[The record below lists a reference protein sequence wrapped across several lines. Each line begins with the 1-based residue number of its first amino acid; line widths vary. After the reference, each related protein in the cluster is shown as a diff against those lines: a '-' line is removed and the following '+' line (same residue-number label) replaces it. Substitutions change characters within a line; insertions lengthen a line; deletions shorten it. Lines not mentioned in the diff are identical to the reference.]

1 MRKNIKKFS
10 VMMLVLGMSLTA
22 NAQTWN
28 LNGNNSSNTFEKI
41 GLKDPVDLQFL
52 TDDKVR
58 LSLTQNGWLGLG
70 TLNPEG
76 WQEIFYT
83 PTTSTGDNGL
93 LVTLNST
100 NPNGITY
107 NVLQPDKIGGGLFE
121 VYNPGSGEGTG
132 GTSNPTFTVPFSFRT
147 GHLTNI
153 ATPLYSQN
161 TKPMFWVRE
170 KNPPGMNSATG
181 LEEFHTKF
189 IVMPDG
195 SCGIN
200 ITNPRA
206 ALDVRGSQ
214 APNRPAAI
222 IGSRALGTN
231 LTDQT
236 TQLDQYYTQM
246 VQFVPVLKEN
256 GYNQIVQK
264 DDQGMFFTD
273 GLGADGANGSGAFVL
288 APWAASGDPAVGGLR
303 MDKFGN
309 IGIGTPTNNGFKLA
323 VDGDITINGKI
334 ICKNEFK
341 VQEIS
346 VAWPDYVFREYAS
359 TKKIPLSISDM
370 EQFVIANHHLPELP
384 SEQEIKEE
392 GFSMVEHYTALLR
405 QVEMLSLQII
415 ELNNKLNQI
424 SE

>member
-1 MRKNIKKFS
+1 MKKQILKFTA
-10 VMMLVLGMSLTA
+10 MALILGISGLA
-22 NAQTWN
+22 NAQTWS
-28 LNGNNSSNTFEKI
+28 LGGNNSSNSFEKI
-41 GLKDPVDLQFL
+41 GLKDPLDLQFL

-58 LSLTQNGWLGLG
+58 LSLTQYGWLGLG

-76 WQEIFYT
+76 WQEILYT
-83 PTTSTGDNGL
+83 PTTHQGDNGL

-107 NVLQPDKIGGGLFE
+107 DVLQPDKIGGGLME
-121 VYNPGSGEGTG
+121 VYNPGSGEGSG

-231 LTDQT
+231 LNDPA

-246 VQFVPVLKEN
+246 IQFVPVLKEN

-264 DDQGMFFTD
+264 DDQGMFFSD
-273 GLGADGANGSGAFVL
+273 GNGAEGANASGAFIL
-288 APWAASGDPAVGGLR
+288 APWAESGDTAVGGLR

-309 IGIGTPTNNGFKLA
+309 TEFHGTLRSTRVKVDAKWWSDFVFADDYKLPSLA
-323 VDGDITINGKI
+323 EVEAFIAINK
-334 ICKNEFK
+334 
-341 VQEIS
+341 
-346 VAWPDYVFREYAS
+346 
-359 TKKIPLSISDM
+359 
-370 EQFVIANHHLPELP
+370 HLPNVP
-384 SEQEIKEE
+384 SEIEVLENGIDLANMQAIQQQKIEELTLYIIQLKKE
-392 GFSMVEHYTALLR
+392 MDAMK
-405 QVEMLSLQII
+405 VEMESL
-415 ELNNKLNQI
+415 K
-424 SE
+424 

>member
-10 VMMLVLGMSLTA
+10 VAMLVLGMSLTA
-22 NAQTWN
+22 NAQNWN

-93 LVTLNST
+93 LVTLNSS

-107 NVLQPDKIGGGLFE
+107 NVLTPDKIGGGLFE

-170 KNPPGMNSATG
+170 KNPPNLNSATG

-222 IGSRALGTN
+222 IGSRAIGTN
-231 LTDQT
+231 LNDPN

-273 GLGADGANGSGAFVL
+273 GLGVEGANGAGAFIL
-288 APWAASGDPAVGGLR
+288 APWAASGDTAVGGLR

-309 IGIGTPTNNGFKLA
+309 TEFHGTLRSTRVKVDAKWWSDFVFADDYKL
-323 VDGDITINGKI
+323 
-334 ICKNEFK
+334 
-341 VQEIS
+341 
-346 VAWPDYVFREYAS
+346 
-359 TKKIPLSISDM
+359 LSLAEVEAFIL
-370 EQFVIANHHLPELP
+370 ANKHLPNVP
-384 SEQEIKEE
+384 SEAEVLENGIDVANMQAIQQQKIEE
-392 GFSMVEHYTALLR
+392 LTLYIIQMQKQMDVMQAEMELLK
-405 QVEMLSLQII
+405 Q
-415 ELNNKLNQI
+415 
-424 SE
+424 